1 MAGFFSRLKGKDGSK
16 GRKKGANDPA
26 NQADAK
32 PKWDDAWTRKTVE
45 PEEIHELVRCCTIE
59 LKARGK
65 LLSRCC
71 TIVIHMVLD
80 ANYLLLPNS
89 S

>member
-65 LLSRCC
+65 LLSRSCA
-71 TIVIHMVLD
+71 TL
-80 ANYLLLPNS
+80 S
-89 S
+89 